1 MIELKKGLDL
11 PITGAPSQK
20 IDDSKKITKVA
31 ITGFDYVGMKPSM
44 LVKEGD
50 QVKTGQ
56 PLFSCKKNIGLVF
69 TSPGTGTVKA
79 INRGEKRVFQSLEIE
94 LSSQEEQVEFKAY
107 QAKDPADYSADEIK
121 ALLIESGSWA
131 SLRQRPFEKVA
142 DVDGKPS
149 AIFINAMDTN
159 PLAPEPYVFINEN
172 YELFETGVKVLS
184 KLTEGQT
191 FVCQDKMAPIAMM
204 DGVHTELFGGP
215 HPAGNVGTHIH
226 FLHPVDAERYVWH
239 AGYQDVIA
247 IGALFKTGKL
257 FLDRLISVAGP
268 FANDPKYVRTRKGA
282 HLSEITAGEA
292 KQGSRVISGSVFNGR
307 KQESA
312 FNYLGQYHNQI
323 SLIEED
329 NKRELLGWH
338 KPGFDQF
345 SVKNIYVSKLMP
357 KKLFNFGSN
366 TNGSLRAMVPI
377 GSFEKV
383 MPLDI
388 LPTQLLR
395 LLVAKDTDGAQE
407 LGVLELAEED
417 ISLLTFV
424 APGKVD
430 FGPLLRD
437 NLTTIEKEG

>member
-142 DVDGKPS
+142 DVNGKPS

-292 KQGSRVISGSVFNGR
+292 KAGSRVISGSVFNGR

-312 FNYLGQYHNQI
+312 FNYLGHYHNQI

-407 LGVLELAEED
+407 LGALELAEED

-430 FGPLLRD
+430 FGPLLRE

>member
-312 FNYLGQYHNQI
+312 FNYLGQFHNQI

-357 KKLFNFGSN
+357 KKLFSFGSN

-407 LGVLELAEED
+407 LGALELAEED